1 MRTAINHQG
10 FKNLDGFVEKVC
22 YFCTMLT
29 TGYSLIFW
37 FIIAF
42 IIFEIILESY
52 LDYLN
57 DDTWNQPIPAELAG
71 IYDDEK
77 YAKAQQYHK
86 ALKKLGRISSILSI
100 ILTMVFLFM
109 KGFALVHLQVAAI
122 TTNPILQALLFFGC
136 FAIVSD
142 IIGLPFELYGT
153 FVIEEKF
160 GFNKMTWKTYVVDKI
175 KGYVLGAIIGG
186 ALLSAFVWF
195 YSFAGTYFWIYV
207 WIIFSAF
214 TLFFTMFYT
223 SIIVPIFNKL
233 NPLEDGTLREQIEA
247 FAQKVNFPL
256 TNIFVIDGSK
266 RSTKANAYF
275 SGLGSKKTIVLYDT
289 LIKEQSD
296 DELVSVL
303 AHEVGHYK
311 MKHIQTSMISGVLQM
326 GLILFILSIFIN
338 KPELSQALGLQTDVP
353 VFHLGLIAFS
363 LLYSPI
369 SMITG
374 IFMNMLSR
382 KNEFEADNYAKENVG
397 TGEHLVSAL
406 RKLSANNLSNLNPH
420 KWYVFFHYSHPPV
433 LERVRNLMMN
443 N

>member
-1 MRTAINHQG
+1 
-10 FKNLDGFVEKVC
+10 
-22 YFCTMLT
+22 MLT

-37 FIIAF
+37 IIIAF
-42 IIFEIILESY
+42 IVFEIILESY

-57 DDTWNQPIPAELAG
+57 DDSWNQPIPKELEG
-71 IYDDEK
+71 IYDEEK

-86 ALKKLGRISSILSI
+86 ALKKLGRISGIFSIV
-100 ILTMVFLFM
+100 LTMTFLFM
-109 KGFALVHLQVAAI
+109 KGFALVHLQVAEI
-122 TTNPILQALLFFGC
+122 TTHPILQALLFFGI
-136 FAIVSD
+136 FALVSD
-142 IIGLPFELYGT
+142 IIGLPFDLYGT
-153 FVIEEKF
+153 FVIEEKY
-160 GFNKMTWKTYVVDKI
+160 GFNKMSIGTFIMDKL

-195 YSFAGTYFWIYV
+195 YMISGKYFWIYA
-207 WIIFSAF
+207 WIIFSGF
-214 TLFFTMFYT
+214 TLFFATFYT
-223 SIIVPIFNKL
+223 SVIVPIFNKL
-233 NPLEDGTLREQIEA
+233 KPLEEGTLREQIEA
-247 FAQKVNFPL
+247 FAKKINFPL

-289 LIKEQSD
+289 LINEQSD

-311 MKHIQTSMISGVLQM
+311 MKHIQTSMIIGVLQM
-326 GLILFILSIFIN
+326 GLILFILSVFIN

-374 IFMNMLSR
+374 IFMNILSR

-397 TGEHLVSAL
+397 TGEHLISAL

-420 KWYVFFHYSHPPV
+420 KWYVFFHYSHPPL
-433 LERVRNLMMN
+433 LERVRNLMK
-443 N
+443 

>member
-1 MRTAINHQG
+1 
-10 FKNLDGFVEKVC
+10 
-22 YFCTMLT
+22 MLT

-42 IIFEIILESY
+42 IVFEIILESY

-57 DDTWNQPIPAELAG
+57 DDTWNQPIPAELEG
-71 IYDDEK
+71 IYDEEK

-100 ILTMVFLFM
+100 TLTMVFLFM
-109 KGFALVHLQVAAI
+109 KGFALVHLHVAAI

-233 NPLEDGTLREQIEA
+233 NPLEDGTLRQQIEA

-311 MKHIQTSMISGVLQM
+311 MKHIQTSMIIGVLQM

-406 RKLSANNLSNLNPH
+406 RKLSANNLSNLNPN
-420 KWYVFFHYSHPPV
+420 KWYVFFHYSHPPL